1 MDKATPQSKELSE
14 SRFVTMISI
23 KIGNR
28 DWINLFCNNYD
39 ILPDSAFLQEHVDQ
53 PRLVGLIYYH
63 SWFPHYIL
71 EFFPKSNKAY
81 AHFTCPAKTA
91 SLLTFG
97 EMFQITAATLV
108 MLYLPF

>member
-1 MDKATPQSKELSE
+1 MDKTTPQSKELSE

-53 PRLVGLIYYH
+53 PRLVGLIYYYDLLPLLVSPIH
-63 SWFPHYIL
+63 FGV
-71 EFFPKSNKAY
+71 FPKK
-81 AHFTCPAKTA
+81 
-91 SLLTFG
+91 
-97 EMFQITAATLV
+97 
-108 MLYLPF
+108 